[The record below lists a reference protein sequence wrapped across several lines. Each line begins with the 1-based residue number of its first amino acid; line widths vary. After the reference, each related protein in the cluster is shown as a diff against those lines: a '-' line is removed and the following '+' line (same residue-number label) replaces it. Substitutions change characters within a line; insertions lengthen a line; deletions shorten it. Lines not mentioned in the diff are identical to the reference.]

1 MMDVVVFSAPAGAQ
15 IRASRIEI
23 IDENG
28 APILHTPELIS
39 RLFDEELERLLGEP
53 ANAKDP
59 KAGASLREARNLSEE
74 MIRRHEFN
82 PA

>member
-1 MMDVVVFSAPAGAQ
+1 MIAQ
-15 IRASRIEI
+15 RLNHSNSVEI
-23 IDENG
+23 LDESG
-28 APILHTPELIS
+28 APVRHTPELIS

-59 KAGASLREARNLSEE
+59 KAVASLREARNLSEE